1 MKKRIIIALAFFAF
15 TAVQAQVSVKPGIRA
30 GVNFSKF
37 TSADTQLK
45 PNFYVGGTLG
55 IKFTKVY
62 TLQPELSYSRQG
74 ANVTE
79 YYQSS
84 TDGFDPAFYVSQRKT
99 KYELNYLTLGIINK
113 FTFGKGF
120 QVAVG
125 PSLDFKVSDN
135 FAGNNSNRPID
146 FDLSLVAGIGY
157 AFSNGITIEA
167 RLKQGLVD
175 IFGYEVY
182 NDYNDYDYDYQND
195 NYYSYNQAVL
205 NQVIQLG
212 VSYSF
217 DLK

>member
-1 MKKRIIIALAFFAF
+1 MKKIVIIALAFFTFA
-15 TAVQAQVSVKPGIRA
+15 AVEAQISVKPGIRA

-37 TSADTQLK
+37 TSVDSQLK
-45 PNFYVGGTLG
+45 PGFYVGGTLG

-62 TLQPELSYSRQG
+62 TLQPELSYSSQG

-79 YYQSS
+79 YYQSN
-84 TDGFDPAFYVSQRKT
+84 TNGFDPVFYSNQRKT

-120 QVAVG
+120 QLAVG

-135 FAGNNSNRPID
+135 FIGNNSNRPID
-146 FDLSLVAGIGY
+146 FDLSLVAGVGY

-175 IFGYEVY
+175 IFGYEIY
-182 NDYNDYDYDYQND
+182 NDYNYNYQND
-195 NYYSYNQAVL
+195 NYYNYNRVIL
-205 NQVIQLG
+205 NQVLQLG